1 MGSGEWGIEI
11 LALLN
16 RSMNCKS
23 ALTLALSP
31 KEREPEVLLP
41 SPNLGRGAGGEGKGL
56 IGKPDMLPLHVFIV
70 QTVYG
75 VSFVVNEKN
84 CNWSHGSRHWGN
96 GE

>member
-23 ALTLALSP
+23 ALTLALTPSPSP
-31 KEREPEVLLP
+31 KV
-41 SPNLGRGAGGEGKGL
+41 GRGAGGEGKGL

>member
-1 MGSGEWGIEI
+1 
-11 LALLN
+11 
-16 RSMNCKS
+16 
-23 ALTLALSP
+23 
-31 KEREPEVLLP
+31 
-41 SPNLGRGAGGEGKGL
+41 L

-70 QTVYG
+70 QTAYG